1 MFLAIETATQ
11 QLGVAA
17 LEGERVLASYE
28 VLADQP
34 PHAVELPGA
43 VQRVLQEAGGRLDQ
57 VEALIL
63 DIGPGSFT
71 GLRIGVAFAKA
82 LAFPRNL
89 PSFDSRSGRHPER
102 SRGMPMVAVPSLDVL
117 AAQLPM
123 APYLVCPILDAK
135 RKNVYAALY
144 RQERQGQPA
153 RDGDC
158 FLGPVEDVLARIQGP
173 AVFLG
178 DGCALYETMIRERL
192 GANAQFTTPDFW
204 LPRVAT
210 LGRLGARRYAQGQRD
225 DPATLT
231 PLYLYPKDC
240 SVRLPA
246 SPAGGP
252 AGPGSSRAPETGLP
266 AGPVCRTGRRASENR

>member
-17 LEGERVLASYE
+17 LDGERVLASYE

-71 GLRIGVAFAKA
+71 GLRIGVAFTKA
-82 LAFPRNL
+82 LAFPRHL
-89 PSFDSRSGRHPER
+89 
-102 SRGMPMVAVPSLDVL
+102 PMVAVPSLDVL

-192 GANAQFTTPDFW
+192 GANAQFATPDFW

-252 AGPGSSRAPETGLP
+252 AAPTKHSSSNAAPASPDAQAAAGKQAGRA
-266 AGPVCRTGRRASENR
+266 A